1 MPYLT
6 SKDLKSFRLSNQP
19 KTCPILMRGT
29 SDWVVDHCHTSGL
42 VRGVISRTANGLLG
56 KIENCLKKR
65 CQVPEK
71 SMPGV
76 LRACADYLEKE
87 HSNYLHPVGLTQLE
101 KRFRNNLTS
110 SEQVTVLTSEGAT
123 PEEIERC
130 SNSLQR
136 SKLFRKLTKNKY
148 EQ

>member
-1 MPYLT
+1 
-6 SKDLKSFRLSNQP
+6 
-19 KTCPILMRGT
+19 
-29 SDWVVDHCHTSGL
+29 
-42 VRGVISRTANGLLG
+42 
-56 KIENCLKKR
+56 
-65 CQVPEK
+65 
-71 SMPGV
+71 MPGV
-76 LRACADYLEKE
+76 LRACADYLEKK

-123 PEEIERC
+123 PEDIEKC